1 MKNMFVAKTLVI
13 VSIISLIIG
22 FRGYVYG
29 YEEIDVQDGGSISGT
44 VKFVGEKIPEA
55 KEITV
60 DKDKEV
66 CGAEPKHSEKFVI
79 NAENRGI
86 RYVVVSIEGIEK
98 GKKAEVPAEGY
109 NLPQRK
115 CWFEPHVMAVPAGA
129 TVSFPNN
136 IDKVMHNLHS
146 YTMPSDSNRPFNKGV
161 PFEGTFSVTLK
172 KPGLVKMTCDVHKW
186 MLAWIVVKDS
196 PYYAIT
202 DENGSFKIE
211 NIPPG
216 TYTVQ
221 AWQEALGRRVKKDI
235 TINASGDTKV
245 DFKLK
250 KKKKRKKKKK
260 KKKEAG

>member
-1 MKNMFVAKTLVI
+1 MKSMFIMKPLAVIFIIILV
-13 VSIISLIIG
+13 IG

-29 YEEIDVQDGGSISGT
+29 YEEIDVKDGGSISGT
-44 VKFVGEKIPEA
+44 VKFVGEKIPEV
-55 KEITV
+55 KTITV
-60 DKDKEV
+60 NKDKEV

-79 NAENRGI
+79 NPENKGI

-136 IDKVMHNLHS
+136 VDKVMHNLHS
-146 YTMPSDSNRPFNKGV
+146 YTMPSNSNRPFNKGV
-161 PFEGTFSVTLK
+161 PFKGTFSVPLK

-196 PYYAIT
+196 PYYAIS
-202 DENGSFKIE
+202 DENGNYKIE
-211 NIPPG
+211 DIPPG
-216 TYTVQ
+216 TYNVQ
-221 AWQEALGRRVKKDI
+221 AWHEALGRRENIGISVKA
-235 TINASGDTKV
+235 NGDTKV
-245 DFKLK
+245 DFQLK
-250 KKKKRKKKKK
+250 KKKKRKRKKKKK
-260 KKKEAG
+260 KKE